1 MIRCNMIALDEEC
14 SRPWLAFYGRRYL
27 YSPQIIRI
35 EKAKD
40 DIMTLRLKQAVK
52 GNIKVGVGVVS
63 HFRLLRSSCNRRG
76 FFFTP
81 HAENIR
87 MV

>member
-1 MIRCNMIALDEEC
+1 MFRCNAIALFKVV
-14 SRPWLAFYGRRYL
+14 AFYDHHCL

-52 GNIKVGVGVVS
+52 GNIKVGVAWHGMAWV
-63 HFRLLRSSCNRRG
+63 
-76 FFFTP
+76 
-81 HAENIR
+81 
-87 MV
+87 